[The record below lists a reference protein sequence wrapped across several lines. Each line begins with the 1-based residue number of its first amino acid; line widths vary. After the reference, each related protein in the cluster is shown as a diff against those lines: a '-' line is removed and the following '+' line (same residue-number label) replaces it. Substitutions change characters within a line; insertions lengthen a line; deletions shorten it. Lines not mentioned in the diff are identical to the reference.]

1 MRSLSLLLVLGCVLL
16 AGCQPADPGEPAAVE
31 EAEPA
36 AAAESA
42 PAEADPVQLFNGQN
56 LDGWEIVNDGQF
68 SVEDGAIRVNRGT
81 GWLRSVDTFGDFT
94 MTMEFRFLEEG
105 ANSGIFVRTGA
116 ESNDDANGWP
126 VRGYQVQCR
135 DAVDEGVLLA
145 HMIAV
150 GDVEFEHESD
160 AEALRGAYR
169 PTGEWQTYEIT
180 AEGENLS
187 VRLNGVLITTVTGID
202 DPTGHIGIQ
211 GELGLL
217 EFRRVDVQEL

>member
-1 MRSLSLLLVLGCVLL
+1 MRSLSLLLVFGCVLL
-16 AGCQPADPGEPAAVE
+16 AGCQPAGSGEPAAVE

-36 AAAESA
+36 EPAESA
-42 PAEADPVQLFNGQN
+42 PAEAAPTRLFNGQN

-81 GWLRSVDTFGDFT
+81 GWLRSVDTFGDFA

-105 ANSGIFVRTGA
+105 ANSGIFVRTVA

-160 AEALRGAYR
+160 AEALREAYL